1 MLTHLL
7 CPLTLTVFLRDGLEE
22 VFWFNDEETEAQK
35 GIVMTKIMQ

>member
-1 MLTHLL
+1 MFTHLL

-22 VFWFNDEETEAQK
+22 VFRFNDEETEAQK